1 MNQSVEIRRWTR
13 KEYEMLIEAEF
24 FRPDEKLEL
33 VSGIIYRRPY
43 LTSWH
48 ATAIQATQ
56 EALRPHFSVGFHV
69 RTQMALALSLDSE
82 PVPDLSIVPGHW
94 RDYLSAHPPTA
105 ALVIEISELS
115 TAFDREEKRL
125 VYAAAGI
132 PEYWLLHFGTKQ
144 LEVLQAPLDSDY
156 HSQMLLRPGD
166 TVTPL
171 AAPGAAIQVAD
182 LLP

>member
-1 MNQSVEIRRWTR
+1 MNQTAEIRRWTR
-13 KEYEMLIEAEF
+13 REYEMLIEAEF

-33 VSGIIYRRPY
+33 VNGIVYRRPS

-48 ATAIQATQ
+48 ATTIQAAQ
-56 EALRPHFSVGFHV
+56 EALRPHFSVGFHI

-82 PVPDLSIVPGHW
+82 PVPELTVVPGHW

-105 ALVIEISELS
+105 VLVIEVSELS
-115 TAFDREEKRL
+115 SRIDREEKRL
-125 VYAAAGI
+125 VYAAAEI
-132 PEYWLLHFGTKQ
+132 PEYWILYVSAKQ
-144 LEVLQAPLDSDY
+144 VEVMRDPRDGDYLSRIVLEPE
-156 HSQMLLRPGD
+156 D

-171 AAPGAAIQVAD
+171 ATPGASIRVAD